1 MNWTVIFSRLFT
13 ESKVQLHTYVWN
25 NVQTWEKEV
34 EKITERKNNT
44 LAQLSRTEHLVP
56 SWRAEPL
63 CHFSPL
69 LFFPSDCENRL
80 AHVHP
85 LTFLTWCSFFFFFL
99 TDRCEPPLPWQPGR
113 RRRCWWAGWTPRTCG
128 SCRTSSWF
136 VWLLTVQ
143 SWKMGR
149 VTVTSH
155 TSYWS
160 PEVSGATIWSLQ
172 FPFRKWKI
180 PHLDVL
186 RPRGV

>member
-44 LAQLSRTEHLVP
+44 LALLGTRCSVLESRAAV
-56 SWRAEPL
+56 S
-63 CHFSPL
+63 
-69 LFFPSDCENRL
+69 FFP
-80 AHVHP
+80 P
-85 LTFLTWCSFFFFFL
+85 SFFSFRLWKQARTRSSSYLLDLVQFFFVLFFL

-155 TSYWS
+155 NSYWS

-180 PHLDVL
+180 SHLDVL
-186 RPRGV
+186 RPCGI